1 MDEKDFY
8 IQSLNLRLS
17 QERQMSS
24 QTIEQLRKVHKE
36 LDEAR
41 LEVQN
46 RRFET
51 IIRRM
56 GKGAIICGPD
66 WKVLEINPA
75 AERYLNN
82 NGLAGSNILDFIF
95 RGYTV
100 KVSRAELEENNWSF
114 KVFDIVREETA
125 DFGALYLE
133 LTIDAIRADTAADS
147 RIIILFHDVSESRRE
162 ELLKSNFL
170 DLISHKL
177 LTPVSVITVNAA
189 MFKDGLLG
197 AISDKQLTAVS
208 HILEKA
214 ASLKSLIEKL
224 FGFTGILSGRIDR
237 PKETIEIASYLPGL
251 INDLVKDI
259 KDKPVDLAVDC
270 PDKDLKVNI
279 NQMYLYLIIQNLVEN
294 AVKFNDK
301 PELKIMVSAKACGP
315 DAEFV
320 IADNGKG
327 IPAEE
332 REKVFE
338 RFHQVE
344 KDFTGNVPGVGLGL
358 AIVKKL
364 IEAHGGH
371 IRIESEIGK
380 GTTVIFSLPGSREVI
395 K

>member
-24 QTIEQLRKVHKE
+24 QTIEQLRKVYKE
-36 LDEAR
+36 LEDAR
-41 LEVQN
+41 LEAQN
-46 RRFET
+46 RKFDKL
-51 IIRRM
+51 IHRM
-56 GKGAIICGPD
+56 VKGVMVCSMD
-66 WKVLEINPA
+66 WVVLEVNPA
-75 AERYLNN
+75 AEKYLNDSR
-82 NGLAGSNILDFIF
+82 LAGCNALDIIFRNYSSAVSRKKLEGLDF
-95 RGYTV
+95 G
-100 KVSRAELEENNWSF
+100 SRI
-114 KVFDIVREETA
+114 FDIVRQETPA
-125 DFGALYLE
+125 FSELYLE
-133 LTIDAIRADTAADS
+133 LTIDILRLDRPEDS
-147 RIIILFHDVSESRRE
+147 RIIISFYDVTALRRE
-162 ELLKSNFL
+162 DRLKQNFL
-170 DLISHKL
+170 DLLSHKL

-189 MFKDGLLG
+189 MFKDGFLG
-197 AISDKQLTAVS
+197 PLSDKQSTAIS
-208 HILEKA
+208 HILENA
-214 ASLKSLIEKL
+214 GSLKSLIEKL

-237 PKETIEIASYLPGL
+237 PKEVIEISKHMKLL
-251 INDLVKDI
+251 LDCMMNDVKDR
-259 KDKPVDLAVDC
+259 PVKLDMDC

-279 NQMYLYLIIQNLVEN
+279 NLMYFYLIIQNLVEN

-301 PELKIMVSAKACGP
+301 PELRIGVSAKASGP

-344 KDFTGNVPGVGLGL
+344 KDFTGNVPGMGLGL
-358 AIVKKL
+358 AIVKRL

-380 GTTVIFSLPGSREVI
+380 GTTVIFSLPAVG